1 MAGKKIIVVL
11 GSPRKEGNSTTLA
24 KRVIAGAKANGAE
37 VEVFYLHD
45 MNISPCT
52 ACDECRDDPAKDCVI
67 DDQMKALYPK
77 LRRADALVIASPIY
91 WFTMSAQTKLF
102 MDRCYALGGP
112 DGHALQGKQI
122 GILLTYADADPFSS
136 GAVNALRAF
145 QDGFNYIGADIAG
158 MLYGSAWKAGEIREN
173 KELMKQ
179 AYELG
184 KQLGSGDQK
193 TRR

>member
-24 KRVIAGAKANGAE
+24 KRVIAGAKASGAE
-37 VEVFYLHD
+37 VEAFYLHD
-45 MNISPCT
+45 MNISPCM

-122 GILLTYADADPFSS
+122 PRPLLDHRLHDHGVDRRRVAPGRVGIGRGRVLAPDHLPQAARPARESRS
-136 GAVNALRAF
+136 GRT
-145 QDGFNYIGADIAG
+145 GP
-158 MLYGSAWKAGEIREN
+158 R
-173 KELMKQ
+173 
-179 AYELG
+179 
-184 KQLGSGDQK
+184 
-193 TRR
+193 